1 MYIIKPFFCIFS
13 GILQSVINHVY
24 APLPKKALRVQD
36 KDFDMKFI
44 QEQMP
49 SLQEVERLFRQQ
61 PRAQVKIDAG
71 NTPLSSSTA
80 ERKRPY
86 LSAFPFPARNAAKR
100 GLFPCRSST
109 VFPASNNIIA
119 ETLTVIYGAATP

>member
-1 MYIIKPFFCIFS
+1 MYIIKPLFCIFS

-80 ERKRPY
+80 ERKRP
-86 LSAFPFPARNAAKR
+86 LPFSISLPGAERCKA
-100 GLFPCRSST
+100 G
-109 VFPASNNIIA
+109 IIPLPVLNCFSG
-119 ETLTVIYGAATP
+119 E